1 MAIFLIGFMG
11 AGKTTVGKRL
21 GEIQKLE
28 VIDMDEYIEERTG
41 SSIKDVFKEHGED
54 YFRNLESEALK
65 ELMEKEAVITTGGG
79 VVEKKENREL
89 LARERTVFHLFC
101 SFEAIW
107 ERLMEDGSRPLVQN
121 NSKDGLFELYK
132 RRLSLYRSVS
142 TIEIDTTHKSIDEI
156 ITDLGQN
163 ICTD

>member
-21 GEIQKLE
+21 GEIKKLE
-28 VIDMDEYIEERTG
+28 VIDMDEYIEEKTG
-41 SSIKDVFKEHGED
+41 SSIKDVFKERGEA

-65 ELMEKEAVITTGGG
+65 DLMKKEAVITTGGG
-79 VVEKKENREL
+79 VVEKRENREL
-89 LARERTVFHLFC
+89 LAQERSVYHLFC
-101 SFEAIW
+101 SFDAIW
-107 ERLMEDGSRPLVQN
+107 ERLKEDGDRPLVQT
-121 NSKDGLFELYK
+121 NSKEDLSELYK

-142 TIEIDTTHKSIDEI
+142 TGEIDTTRKSIDEI